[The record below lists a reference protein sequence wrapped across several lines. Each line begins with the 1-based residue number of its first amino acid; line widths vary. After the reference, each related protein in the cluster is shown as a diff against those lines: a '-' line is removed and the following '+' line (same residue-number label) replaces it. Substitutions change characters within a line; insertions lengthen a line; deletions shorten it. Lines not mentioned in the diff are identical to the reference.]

1 MDSVWFEN
9 VNRRVTRRTVSV
21 AAATRQ
27 SLAQACTQAL
37 NRAGEALLELQK
49 PEGYWCGDLLAD
61 TTLESDYILLQLWL
75 YPPDSSGWNPP
86 TMERVRKAARSILRR
101 QLPDGGFD
109 IYPGGPADPSAS
121 VKAYAALKLAGV
133 DPESPEMRRLR
144 ECILRLGGVQA
155 ANSYVKINLSL
166 FGLYPREHVPTIP
179 PELVLLPGGVLV

>member
-1 MDSVWFEN
+1 MNDNGSFSPEIPFMDAVWFEN

-27 SLAQACTQAL
+27 SLAQACTQSL
-37 NRAGEALLELQK
+37 VRASGALLDLQK

-86 TMERVRKAARSILRR
+86 TLERVRKAARSILRR

-121 VKAYAALKLAGV
+121 VKGLRGAQAGG
-133 DPESPEMRRLR
+133 PRPRPARR
-144 ECILRLGGVQA
+144 
-155 ANSYVKINLSL
+155 
-166 FGLYPREHVPTIP
+166 
-179 PELVLLPGGVLV
+179 